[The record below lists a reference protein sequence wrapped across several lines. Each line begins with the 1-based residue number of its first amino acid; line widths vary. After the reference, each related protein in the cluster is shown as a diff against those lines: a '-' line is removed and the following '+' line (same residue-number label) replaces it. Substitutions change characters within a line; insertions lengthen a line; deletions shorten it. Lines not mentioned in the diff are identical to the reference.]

1 VVASAWNKAAAFYLL
16 VSIRKKATIDY
27 RAAKRSFHTTGG
39 GAYNDRTVGNY
50 NDITEQLVGD
60 QFTCGDIVTYLL
72 KIEVED
78 NPVHTNQ
85 TIEMDMRFLGD
96 STGQSGAGL
105 IDIVGAGIN
114 YGMVEN
120 GDNGTGR
127 IMETSMFLCFSERR
141 ICVA

>member
-1 VVASAWNKAAAFYLL
+1 
-16 VSIRKKATIDY
+16 
-27 RAAKRSFHTTGG
+27 
-39 GAYNDRTVGNY
+39 
-50 NDITEQLVGD
+50 
-60 QFTCGDIVTYLL
+60 L